1 MAKNNNKKT
10 LFQKLRY
17 KYKLIVINED
27 TFEQKASLRLSR
39 FNLYTIGSTFVLFI
53 IIAITSLIA
62 FTPIKFFLPGVG
74 TLDVRSKLIEMEMLT
89 DSLNNE
95 MERRNFWMNNVQTI
109 LAENLDSS
117 YYFSDSSLF
126 ISLKEIDLQ
135 KVSNKELSFREKN
148 STLLNSSD
156 DIVNVNYNF
165 TNLNMIKPVEGYV
178 VREYSINDNH
188 VGIDIAANEGDP
200 VKSILDGI
208 VIANNWNPE
217 TGNVIGVQHENN
229 IVSFY
234 KHNSIILK
242 KVGSFVNKGDVIA
255 LVGNTGSLTTGQH
268 LHFELWIEAK
278 SVNPMDFLYY
288 EKLN

>member
-10 LFQKLRY
+10 LFQKLKY

-39 FNLYTIGSTFVLFI
+39 FNLYTLGSAFVLFI
-53 IIAITSLIA
+53 VLAITSLIA

-95 MERRNFWMNNVQTI
+95 MEKRNFWMNNVQKI
-109 LAENLDSS
+109 LAGELDSS

-126 ISLKEIDLQ
+126 VSLKEIDLS
-135 KVSNKELSFREKN
+135 KPSSAELAFREKN
-148 STLLNSSD
+148 ELNTSSEGEFSA
-156 DIVNVNYNF
+156 NVTIN
-165 TNLNMIKPVEGYV
+165 NLNMIRPIEGYIT
-178 VREYSINDNH
+178 REYALNDNH
-188 VGIDIAANEGDP
+188 VGIDIAAKEGDP

-208 VIANNWNPE
+208 VIVNNWNPE
-217 TGNVIGVQHENN
+217 TGNVIGIQHENN

-234 KHNSIILK
+234 KHNSILLK
-242 KVGSFVNKGDVIA
+242 KVGSFVNKGEVIA
-255 LVGNTGSLTTGQH
+255 LVGNSGNLTSGTH
-268 LHFELWIEAK
+268 LHFELWIDAK
-278 SVNPMDFLYY
+278 SVNPLVYLFF

>member
-10 LFQKLRY
+10 LFQKLKY

-39 FNLYTIGSTFVLFI
+39 FNLYTLGSAFVLFI
-53 IIAITSLIA
+53 VLAITSLIA

-95 MERRNFWMNNVQTI
+95 MKKRNFWMDNVQLI
-109 LAENLDSS
+109 LAGELDSS

-126 ISLKEIDLQ
+126 VSLKDIDLS
-135 KVSNKELSFREKN
+135 KASSAELAFREKN
-148 STLLNSSD
+148 ELNINSENEIPANISIKD
-156 DIVNVNYNF
+156 
-165 TNLNMIKPVEGYV
+165 LNMAKPLEGFIT
-178 VREYSINDNH
+178 REYALNDNH
-188 VGIDIAANEGDP
+188 VGIDIAAKEGDP

-208 VIANNWNPE
+208 VIVNNWNPE
-217 TGNVIGVQHENN
+217 TGNVIGIQHENN

-234 KHNSIILK
+234 KHNSILLK
-242 KVGSFVNKGDVIA
+242 KVGSFVNRGEVVA
-255 LVGNTGSLTTGQH
+255 LVGNSGNLTSGTH
-268 LHFELWIEAK
+268 LHFELWIDAK
-278 SVNPMDFLYY
+278 SVNPMDYLYF

>member
-10 LFQKLRY
+10 LFQKLKY

-39 FNLYTIGSTFVLFI
+39 FNLYTLGSAFVLFI
-53 IIAITSLIA
+53 VLAITSLIA

-95 MERRNFWMNNVQTI
+95 MKKRNFWMDNVQLI
-109 LAENLDSS
+109 LAGELDSS

-126 ISLKEIDLQ
+126 VSLKDIDLS
-135 KVSNKELSFREKN
+135 KASSAELAFREKN
-148 STLLNSSD
+148 ELNINSENEIPANISIKD
-156 DIVNVNYNF
+156 
-165 TNLNMIKPVEGYV
+165 LNMAKPLEGFIT
-178 VREYSINDNH
+178 REYALNDNH
-188 VGIDIAANEGDP
+188 VGIDIAAKEGDP

-208 VIANNWNPE
+208 VIVNNWNPE
-217 TGNVIGVQHENN
+217 TGNVIGIQHENN

-234 KHNSIILK
+234 KHNSILLK
-242 KVGSFVNKGDVIA
+242 KVGSFVNRGEVVA
-255 LVGNTGSLTTGQH
+255 LVGNSGNLTSGSH
-268 LHFELWIEAK
+268 LHFELWIDAK
-278 SVNPMDFLYY
+278 SVNPMDYLYF

>member
-10 LFQKLRY
+10 LFQKLKY

-39 FNLYTIGSTFVLFI
+39 FNLYTLGSAFVLFI
-53 IIAITSLIA
+53 VLAITSLIA

-95 MERRNFWMNNVQTI
+95 MEKRNFWMNNVQKI
-109 LAENLDSS
+109 LAGELDSS

-126 ISLKEIDLQ
+126 VSLKEIDLS
-135 KVSNKELSFREKN
+135 KPSSAELAFREKN
-148 STLLNSSD
+148 ELNTSSEGEFSA
-156 DIVNVNYNF
+156 NVSIN
-165 TNLNMIKPVEGYV
+165 NLNMIRPIEGYIT
-178 VREYSINDNH
+178 REYALNDNH
-188 VGIDIAANEGDP
+188 VGIDIAAKEGDP

-208 VIANNWNPE
+208 VIVNNWNPE
-217 TGNVIGVQHENN
+217 TGNVIGIQHENN

-234 KHNSIILK
+234 KHNSILLK
-242 KVGSFVNKGDVIA
+242 KVGSFVNKGEVIA
-255 LVGNTGSLTTGQH
+255 LVGNSGNLTSGTH
-268 LHFELWIEAK
+268 LHFELWIDAK
-278 SVNPMDFLYY
+278 SVNPLDYLFF

>member
-10 LFQKLRY
+10 LFQKLKY

-39 FNLYTIGSTFVLFI
+39 FNLYTLGSAFVLFI
-53 IIAITSLIA
+53 VLAITSLIA

-89 DSLNNE
+89 DSLNIE
-95 MERRNFWMNNVQTI
+95 MEKRNFWMNNVQMI
-109 LAENLDSS
+109 LAGELDSS

-126 ISLKEIDLQ
+126 VSLKEIDLSMPS
-135 KVSNKELSFREKN
+135 KAELAFREKN
-148 STLLNSSD
+148 EFNMSSD
-156 DIVNVNYNF
+156 DAVPSSITAN
-165 TNLNMIKPVEGYV
+165 NLNMAKPLEGYV
-178 VREYSINDNH
+178 SREYTLNNDH
-188 VGIDIAANEGDP
+188 TGIDIAAKEGDP

-208 VIANNWNPE
+208 VIVNNWNPE
-217 TGNVIGVQHENN
+217 TGNVIGIQHQNN

-242 KVGSFVNKGDVIA
+242 KVGSFVNRGEVIA
-255 LVGNTGSLTTGQH
+255 LVGNTGNLSSGPH
-268 LHFELWIEAK
+268 LHFELWIDAK
-278 SVNPMDFLYY
+278 SVNPMDYLYF